1 MHFDLC
7 SHQFFPLIQLPFK
20 PNLPG
25 GVVAGVVGKTM
36 PRYCL
41 FGDTVNTASRMESN
55 GEALK
60 IHISP
65 QLREYLVKYDKFI
78 IEERGFIK
86 MKGKGEVKT
95 YWLIGHKDPS
105 KAHRRRDEWDQIY
118 NLNRGGLSRRGS
130 VVTFKG
136 VNEGQNTATTNLQ
149 PSGSH
154 TNLSSIYLMRLQGH
168 NLSNAS
174 LTFRSGSPRIGKK
187 LFKSKIHSRE
197 ASVDGFHFNDNRN
210 RNLPLANVTA
220 TTATCNL
227 PSRPS
232 QNSLVIDS
240 SSTERPL
247 LSQGKPLNT
256 VFSEDEEDQDGN
268 SDGRKSRSS
277 KEVTE
282 RITQDENGDGGKAII
297 SNRRIDGPN
306 KRWNS
311 FTQMAIK
318 EASFSGGSS
327 EDVQSRKENKQSGS
341 FRRLFYSSFVNRSS
355 SESNLSPLLDVHMQ
369 SVIQSKV

>member
-1 MHFDLC
+1 
-7 SHQFFPLIQLPFK
+7 
-20 PNLPG
+20 
-25 GVVAGVVGKTM
+25 M

-41 FGDTVNTASRMESN
+41 FGDTVNTASRMEST

-60 IHISP
+60 IHISC
-65 QLREYLVKYDKFI
+65 QLREYLVKYDEFI
-78 IEERGFIK
+78 IEERGFVK
-86 MKGKGEVKT
+86 LKGKGEVKT
-95 YWLIGHKDPS
+95 FWLIGHKDQS
-105 KAHRRRDEWDQIY
+105 KVHRRRDEWDQIY
-118 NLNRGGLSRRGS
+118 NQNRSGLSRRGS

-136 VNEGQNTATTNLQ
+136 MNEQQNTIPT
-149 PSGSH
+149 SGSH

-197 ASVDGFHFNDNRN
+197 PSMDGFHFNDNRN
-210 RNLPLANVTA
+210 RNLPLT
-220 TTATCNL
+220 L

-232 QNSLVIDS
+232 QNSLIID

-247 LSQGKPLNT
+247 LSQGKALNT

-282 RITQDENGDGGKAII
+282 RIIQDEQDGKAII
-297 SNRRIDGPN
+297 SVTNRRIDGPN

-311 FTQMAIK
+311 FTQMVIK
-318 EASFSGGSS
+318 EASCPGGST
-327 EDVQSRKENKQSGS
+327 EDIQSRRKDHQSGS

-355 SESNLSPLLDVHMQ
+355 SEANLSPLLDVHMQ